1 MSTSSLEQAILKI
14 SKVMEDFV
22 GEQQKINSHLNEK
35 IDNLESSMNLNTAAP
50 ILLLLTRFGALSELK
65 LFTDLNARYKGG

>member
-35 IDNLESSMNLNTAAP
+35 IDNLESSMNGKQGEK
-50 ILLLLTRFGALSELK
+50 TRLSK
-65 LFTDLNARYKGG
+65 IRTPFTDLNARYKGE

>member
-1 MSTSSLEQAILKI
+1 MSTFSLEQAILKI

-35 IDNLESSMNLNTAAP
+35 IDNLESSINAPRVGVATMVMLRISSMVIHLRLPLN
-50 ILLLLTRFGALSELK
+50 GS
-65 LFTDLNARYKGG
+65 

>member
-35 IDNLESSMNLNTAAP
+35 IDNLESSMN
-50 ILLLLTRFGALSELK
+50 ILGLSPRVGEATKVMLTSRTGHLL
-65 LFTDLNARYKGG
+65 DLQYNGS